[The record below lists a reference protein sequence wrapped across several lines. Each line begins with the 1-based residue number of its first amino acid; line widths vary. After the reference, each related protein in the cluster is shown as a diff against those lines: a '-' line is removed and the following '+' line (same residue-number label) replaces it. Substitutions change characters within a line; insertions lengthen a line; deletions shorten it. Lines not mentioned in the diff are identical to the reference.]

1 MFFYHS
7 ATEGMIR
14 ANLDAFFTAKSD
26 GMNSEDALQF
36 MILTRYSLFPKKR
49 EEFIRLYALFQL
61 YLEDKIS
68 LLALDDALHDFLPD
82 TSSDALDAVVDAYG
96 ELIMVLR
103 FHAPEIPNNVGE
115 KEKEELKMLRG
126 VISLM
131 HIYES
136 GAIFKST
143 QSFGFPTVKFL
154 NNFIYTIDQEYYK
167 RVGRTSSKQENVA
180 SSKFFKNREEY
191 DAWKARKIKEKEQ
204 KRQSLRSEGNNIN
217 HCYQILGLKPN
228 ASKEEVEQVYKDLL
242 TVWNPD
248 AFADEPGLQQKAR
261 EKVKEIDEAY
271 KKLMLHLSKR
281 DNENIR
287 QGNIQLKYKISV
299 NDINT
304 MTIEQERIGIR
315 ETDSEQIKTEEQ
327 ESIKVSIDEIKEKIN
342 AKRAIIANL
351 LEEVANLKRELTIFE
366 AEYHARV
373 GVLYVRL
380 DELELEL
387 REYDKRIKLLKS
399 RKIDN
404 LVDLEKTIEEQFQKD
419 KEKINKEKGE
429 AEQYTE
435 EYEVVKEKPKL
446 DEESEKKLKSLYREL
461 AKKYHPDM
469 ARTPEEKKR
478 YNTIM
483 AEINQAY
490 NNKDLWKMEELAMR
504 LKIPEEIFAETVEE
518 EIERLQRESQKLDD
532 IILRLEDELAAL
544 KNSDTY
550 KLKMRADESKAQG
563 RDLLKEIEDNLKAK
577 IEQRDEELVW
587 LKREFKNLSKD
598 LA

>member
-1 MFFYHS
+1 MFFS
-7 ATEGMIR
+7 ATKGMLR

-49 EEFIRLYALFQL
+49 EEFIRLYALFL
-61 YLEDKIS
+61 SFLENPENGDMDFPIAFGVLSIILDSFYL
-68 LLALDDALHDFLPD
+68 H
-82 TSSDALDAVVDAYG
+82 
-96 ELIMVLR
+96 
-103 FHAPEIPNNVGE
+103 HEIPENIGE
-115 KEKEELKMLRG
+115 KEKQELEMLKG

-131 HIYES
+131 HMYES
-136 GAIFKST
+136 GAIFKTTESV
-143 QSFGFPTVKFL
+143 GFPTVKFL
-154 NNFIYTIDQEYYK
+154 DNFIYTIDQEYYK
-167 RVGRTSSKQENVA
+167 RVGRTSSKQESVA

-248 AFADEPGLQQKAR
+248 AFADEPGLHQKAR

-271 KKLMLHLSKR
+271 KKLMLHLSKPYKQPPESSKPS
-281 DNENIR
+281 N
-287 QGNIQLKYKISV
+287 NIQYEKIKQSDIHSKNKISV
-299 NDINT
+299 NDVNT
-304 MTIEQERIGIR
+304 ITIKESMRDVK

-327 ESIKVSIDEIKEKIN
+327 ESIKVSIDEIKEEIN
-342 AKRAIIANL
+342 GKRAIIANL

-419 KEKINKEKGE
+419 KEKINKEKEE

-435 EYEVVKEKPKL
+435 EYEAVKEKPKL

-469 ARTPEEKKR
+469 ARTPEEKER
-478 YNTIM
+478 YNKIM

-490 NNKDLWKMEELAMR
+490 NDKDFGKMEELAMR
-504 LKIPEEIFAETVEE
+504 LKIPEETFAETVEE
-518 EIERLQRESQKLDD
+518 EIERLQRENKKLDD
-532 IILRLEDELAAL
+532 IILRLEDELVAL

-550 KLKMRADESKAQG
+550 KLKVRVDESIAQG